1 MFWTLINCTLQEN
14 QSLSKYEHPGGDY
27 RTTLFHHSVILIH
40 IRQARLVNVSRNPF
54 MGLIASRSEAAG
66 VGASDL
72 AQSLVPSWDKGMSTT
87 HCFPCCVLFQNK
99 LSDEYFIKRSCF
111 DLMMS
116 EGFGVF
122 CGGSCSSFGNSA
134 DIQRVL
140 EWYFRVARW

>member
-1 MFWTLINCTLQEN
+1 LQEN

-27 RTTLFHHSVILIH
+27 RTTLFHHFVVLIH
-40 IRQARLVNVSRNPF
+40 IKQARLVNVSRNPF

-66 VGASDL
+66 VGASNL

-87 HCFPCCVLFQNK
+87 HCFPCCVLFQKK

-111 DLMMS
+111 DLMTS

-122 CGGSCSSFGNSA
+122 CGGSYSSCGNSA